1 LKAPGPSSGR
11 WLNLV
16 RYLRDPIG
24 SLTELARRYGDVVHV
39 PLGPNELYLV
49 NDPELIR
56 DVLVT
61 HHRRFHKSRAYEEAK
76 RVLGS
81 GLLTSEDELQRRQR
95 RLLQP
100 LFVQERIVAYGRLMG
115 EYAEAAGDRWRPG
128 SVIDVNE
135 EMSRLT
141 LAVVGRALLDA
152 DVEGEAREVGEALAA
167 SVAVFNRFLL
177 PFGRVLWAL
186 PLPSTRR
193 FERSRDRLDALI
205 ARLIAER
212 RAGWDGGGDLLSL
225 LLAVRDEDGEPMND
239 RQVRD
244 EAVTILLAGHET
256 TALAL
261 GWTWHLLAQHA
272 EAEEKLHAEVD
283 RVLDGR
289 PATAADLPALTYTRM
304 ALAEALRMYPP
315 AWAVAR
321 RALVEHELGDYRIP
335 AGSIV
340 FVSQAVT
347 QRDPRYFPDPERF
360 DPERARDGERRAGFL
375 PFGDGPR
382 LCIGERFAWME
393 GVLLLATLARRW
405 QLRLVPGQRIA
416 LQPIVTLRPKHGIR
430 MRLESR

>member
-1 LKAPGPSSGR
+1 
-11 WLNLV
+11 
-16 RYLRDPIG
+16 
-24 SLTELARRYGDVVHV
+24 
-39 PLGPNELYLV
+39 
-49 NDPELIR
+49 
-56 DVLVT
+56 
-61 HHRRFHKSRAYEEAK
+61 
-76 RVLGS
+76 
-81 GLLTSEDELQRRQR
+81 
-95 RLLQP
+95 
-100 LFVQERIVAYGRLMG
+100 
-115 EYAEAAGDRWRPG
+115 
-128 SVIDVNE
+128 
-135 EMSRLT
+135 MS
-141 LAVVGRALLDA
+141 
-152 DVEGEAREVGEALAA
+152 
-167 SVAVFNRFLL
+167 
-177 PFGRVLWAL
+177 
-186 PLPSTRR
+186 
-193 FERSRDRLDALI
+193 
-205 ARLIAER
+205 
-212 RAGWDGGGDLLSL
+212 
-225 LLAVRDEDGEPMND
+225 D

-261 GWTWHLLAQHA
+261 GWTWHLLAQHP

-347 QRDPRYFPDPERF
+347 HRDPRYFPDPERF
-360 DPERARDGERRAGFL
+360 DPERWRDGERRPGFL